1 MNSHTPPAAHLDLA
15 VSAADIP
22 RSGRSPRPRSAGA
35 RSALAMALALGLL
48 GGLSGF
54 DSALAAEVSAAP
66 VASVQADS
74 TAVAATAN
82 DIAADPLPGIQAR
95 WAEIRYQL
103 PEDERVK
110 AFDALVNEIGRAQ
123 LRAPDD
129 LRLKVW
135 KGIVLASEAGAQGG
149 LGALSLCKQA
159 RTEFEAVIAKD
170 GQVLDGSA
178 YTSLGSLYYQV
189 PGWPLGFG
197 DEDTAREL
205 LQQGLSIAPD
215 GIDANYFWGDFL
227 LDQEDYAG
235 AVQAFQKA
243 LAAPPRPGRESAD
256 AGRRAEIEAGLA
268 KAQEELRG

>member
-1 MNSHTPPAAHLDLA
+1 MKPIRLFS
-15 VSAADIP
+15 SATRVAP
-22 RSGRSPRPRSAGA
+22 TRSPASLT
-35 RSALAMALALGLL
+35 RSALALALSIAAL
-48 GGLSGF
+48 GGLVGLEPARAD
-54 DSALAAEVSAAP
+54 DSANAP
-66 VASVQADS
+66 VA
-74 TAVAATAN
+74 TAAVDAL
-82 DIAADPLPGIQAR
+82 DPLTGIQAR

-103 PEDERVK
+103 PEAERVK

-123 LRAPDD
+123 QRTPDD
-129 LRLKVW
+129 LRLQVW

-159 RTEFEAVIAKD
+159 RKEFEAVIEKD

-189 PGWPLGFG
+189 PGWPIGFG
-197 DEDTAREL
+197 DEDKAREL

-243 LAAPPRPGRESAD
+243 LSAPPRPGRESAD

>member
-1 MNSHTPPAAHLDLA
+1 MNMSNPVNAVPSSSRTGHASLAGTGPARL
-15 VSAADIP
+15 
-22 RSGRSPRPRSAGA
+22 
-35 RSALAMALALGLL
+35 ALALALSAALL
-48 GGLSGF
+48 VGLSPI
-54 DSALAAEVSAAP
+54 SAALA
-66 VASVQADS
+66 QDTLS
-74 TAVAATAN
+74 TSDVAAAAAVT
-82 DIAADPLPGIQAR
+82 ADPLPAIQSR

-103 PEDERVK
+103 PEGERVK
-110 AFDALVNEIGRAQ
+110 AFDALVNDIGRAQ

-129 LRLKVW
+129 LRLQVW

-159 RTEFEAVIAKD
+159 RKEFEAVIQKD

-197 DEDTAREL
+197 DEDKAREL

>member
-1 MNSHTPPAAHLDLA
+1 MNMSNPVPAVL
-15 VSAADIP
+15 SSSRAADAS
-22 RSGRSPRPRSAGA
+22 RAGA
-35 RSALAMALALGLL
+35 GRARLALALALSTALL
-48 GGLSGF
+48 VGLSPI
-54 DSALAAEVSAAP
+54 SAALAQDGLSASDVAGAAAAAE
-66 VASVQADS
+66 
-74 TAVAATAN
+74 
-82 DIAADPLPGIQAR
+82 DPLPAIQSR

-103 PEDERVK
+103 PEGERVK

-129 LRLKVW
+129 LRLQVW

-159 RTEFEAVIAKD
+159 RKEFEAVIAKD
-170 GQVLDGSA
+170 GRVLDGSA

-205 LQQGLSIAPD
+205 LQQGLSIAPE

-256 AGRRAEIEAGLA
+256 AGRRAEIEAGLV

>member
-1 MNSHTPPAAHLDLA
+1 MNT
-15 VSAADIP
+15 SAEA
-22 RSGRSPRPRSAGA
+22 RSCRNTSTDSGA
-35 RSALAMALALGLL
+35 RREPPSLALALALSSVLLVGL
-48 GGLSGF
+48 GPIPA
-54 DSALAAEVSAAP
+54 ALAQDAISESGTAGTAA
-66 VASVQADS
+66 VD
-74 TAVAATAN
+74 
-82 DIAADPLPGIQAR
+82 DPLLAIQSR

-103 PEDERVK
+103 PEGERVK

-123 LRAPDD
+123 QRAPDD
-129 LRLKVW
+129 LRLQVW

-159 RTEFEAVIAKD
+159 RKEFEAVIAKD
-170 GQVLDGSA
+170 GRVLDGSA

>member
-1 MNSHTPPAAHLDLA
+1 MNPIRTVAC
-15 VSAADIP
+15 SAAAP
-22 RSGRSPRPRSAGA
+22 RSNFA
-35 RSALAMALALGLL
+35 RATLALALSAAV
-48 GGLSGF
+48 LSGLAGF
-54 DSALAAEVSAAP
+54 DVARAEDSPGAAAASAA
-66 VASVQADS
+66 AD
-74 TAVAATAN
+74 
-82 DIAADPLPGIQAR
+82 AADPLPAIQAR

-103 PEDERVK
+103 PESERVK

-129 LRLKVW
+129 LRLQVW

-159 RTEFEAVIAKD
+159 RSEFQAVIAKD
-170 GQVLDGSA
+170 GRVLDGSA

-197 DEDTAREL
+197 DEDSAREL

>member
-1 MNSHTPPAAHLDLA
+1 MNTYAEVQSCRYT
-15 VSAADIP
+15 ST
-22 RSGRSPRPRSAGA
+22 STGA
-35 RSALAMALALGLL
+35 RRGSPSLALALALSTALL
-48 GGLSGF
+48 VDLSPI
-54 DSALAAEVSAAP
+54 SAALAQDALSASDVVGPAAAAE
-66 VASVQADS
+66 
-74 TAVAATAN
+74 
-82 DIAADPLPGIQAR
+82 DPLPAIQSR

-103 PEDERVK
+103 PEGERVK

-129 LRLKVW
+129 LRLQVW

-159 RTEFEAVIAKD
+159 RKEFEAVIAKD
-170 GQVLDGSA
+170 GSVLDGSA

-205 LQQGLSIAPD
+205 LQQGLSIAPE

-256 AGRRAEIEAGLA
+256 AGRRAEIEAGLV

>member
-1 MNSHTPPAAHLDLA
+1 MNTPTEVHPCRYTTASSDARRA
-15 VSAADIP
+15 P
-22 RSGRSPRPRSAGA
+22 RG
-35 RSALAMALALGLL
+35 LALALALSTGLL
-48 GGLSGF
+48 IGLSPM
-54 DSALAAEVSAAP
+54 SAALAQDALSRSD
-66 VASVQADS
+66 SVI
-74 TAVAATAN
+74 TAVAE
-82 DIAADPLPGIQAR
+82 DPLPAIQSR

-103 PEDERVK
+103 PESQRVK

-129 LRLKVW
+129 LRLQVW

-159 RTEFEAVIAKD
+159 RKEFEAVIAKD

-268 KAQEELRG
+268 KAQEEQRG

>member
-1 MNSHTPPAAHLDLA
+1 MNTSNPVTAVLSSSRAADASRAGANHARLA
-15 VSAADIP
+15 LVLALSAALLVGIAP
-22 RSGRSPRPRSAGA
+22 AGA
-35 RSALAMALALGLL
+35 ALAQDAI
-48 GGLSGF
+48 
-54 DSALAAEVSAAP
+54 
-66 VASVQADS
+66 S
-74 TAVAATAN
+74 TSDVAA
-82 DIAADPLPGIQAR
+82 AAAATEDPLPAIQAR

-103 PEDERVK
+103 PESERVK
-110 AFDALVNEIGRAQ
+110 AFDALVNDIGRAQ

-129 LRLKVW
+129 LRLQVW

-170 GQVLDGSA
+170 GRVLDGSA

-215 GIDANYFWGDFL
+215 GVDANYFWGDFL

-235 AVQAFQKA
+235 AVRAFQKA

>member
-1 MNSHTPPAAHLDLA
+1 MKRLNAVLVALLA
-15 VSAADIP
+15 
-22 RSGRSPRPRSAGA
+22 SGLSWN
-35 RSALAMALALGLL
+35 AMAAVM
-48 GGLSGF
+48 
-54 DSALAAEVSAAP
+54 DDVAP
-66 VASVQADS
+66 LQ
-74 TAVAATAN
+74 
-82 DIAADPLPGIQAR
+82 QR
-95 WAEIRYQL
+95 WAEVKYQT
-103 PEDERVK
+103 PEDKQAAEFERL
-110 AFDALVNEIGRAQ
+110 AQEADAVVRKNAGAAEPLI
-123 LRAPDD
+123 
-129 LRLKVW
+129 W
-135 KGIVLASEAGAQGG
+135 KGIILSTWAGAKGG

-159 RTEFEAVIAKD
+159 RATFEEAIKIDPNAL
-170 GQVLDGSA
+170 QGSA

>member
-1 MNSHTPPAAHLDLA
+1 MNIATRIPAAPSSVL
-15 VSAADIP
+15 
-22 RSGRSPRPRSAGA
+22 
-35 RSALAMALALGLL
+35 
-48 GGLSGF
+48 
-54 DSALAAEVSAAP
+54 VSAAP
-66 VASVQADS
+66 CAGPAPLHPRRTMARAALALALATAVLGSVAPLRPAFAQDAVTAAGASVAE
-74 TAVAATAN
+74 
-82 DIAADPLPGIQAR
+82 DPLPAIQSR

-103 PEDERVK
+103 PEAERVK
-110 AFDALVNEIGRAQ
+110 AFDALVNDIGRAQ

-129 LRLKVW
+129 LRLQVW

>member
-1 MNSHTPPAAHLDLA
+1 MKMFSPVPAFLSSSLHTNASSARRAPA
-15 VSAADIP
+15 
-22 RSGRSPRPRSAGA
+22 GG
-35 RSALAMALALGLL
+35 ALAMALA
-48 GGLSGF
+48 
-54 DSALAAEVSAAP
+54 SALLIGFVPVHASLAQETVSANA
-66 VASVQADS
+66 
-74 TAVAATAN
+74 THAAGVV
-82 DIAADPLPGIQAR
+82 DDPLPGIQAR

-103 PEDERVK
+103 PEAERVK
-110 AFDALVNEIGRAQ
+110 AFDALVNDIGRAQ
-123 LRAPDD
+123 QRTPDD
-129 LRLKVW
+129 LRLQVW

-159 RTEFEAVIAKD
+159 RKEFEAVIAKD
-170 GQVLDGSA
+170 GRVLDGSA

-197 DEDTAREL
+197 DEDKAREL

>member
-1 MNSHTPPAAHLDLA
+1 MNTSSLVPAVL
-15 VSAADIP
+15 SPSRAANAS
-22 RSGRSPRPRSAGA
+22 RAGA
-35 RSALAMALALGLL
+35 GPARLALALALSTALL
-48 GGLSGF
+48 VGLSPF
-54 DSALAAEVSAAP
+54 SAALAQDALSASDVAGAAAAAE
-66 VASVQADS
+66 
-74 TAVAATAN
+74 
-82 DIAADPLPGIQAR
+82 DPLPAIQAR

-103 PEDERVK
+103 PEGERVK
-110 AFDALVNEIGRAQ
+110 AFDALVNDIGRAQ

-129 LRLKVW
+129 LRLQVW

-159 RTEFEAVIAKD
+159 RKEFEAVIAKD
-170 GQVLDGSA
+170 GSVLDGSA

-205 LQQGLSIAPD
+205 LQQGLSIAPE

-268 KAQEELRG
+268 KAQGELRG